1 MVSFS
6 CVPSSPKPLAP
17 DSFQLLSEQYRR
29 HTVEVR
35 QTTWETACKQLSYLD
50 RFLLHTGPHRT
61 PAALFTC
68 LDPKLIF
75 AFLSDYAGGHGT
87 GARRWM
93 HLSLRMFLRFCG
105 EYGYLD
111 RDLSGLVPAVR
122 TPRTGRIPRC
132 LPDECIAAL
141 GGDIGSGTVAAR
153 RDAAIVW
160 LLSSYGIRGV
170 QIRRLRLDHIDWAE
184 GHIHFPA
191 AKGGRPVDQYLT
203 PEVGNRLSDYIIHAR
218 PASPCPEIFLTLT
231 EPFHPLRA
239 SCLSWILRRRIDRL
253 GMELPEGVS
262 RGTHGFRHAFAA
274 RMTGRVPFKDVSDLM
289 GHRDPDSTLVYGRIN
304 ADALRQAALPWP
316 GGEQ

>member
-17 DSFQLLSEQYRR
+17 DSFQLLSDQYRR

-35 QTTWETACKQLSYLD
+35 QTSLETAREQLAYLD
-50 RFLLHTGPHRT
+50 RFLLHIGPPRT
-61 PAALFTC
+61 PADLFTC

-75 AFLSDYAGGHGT
+75 DFLSDYAGSHGT
-87 GARRWM
+87 GARCWM
-93 HLSLRMFLRFCG
+93 HLSLRMFLRFCR

-111 RDLSGLVPAVR
+111 RDLSVLVPVVR
-122 TPRTGRIPRC
+122 TPRKGRVPRC

-141 GGDIGSGTVAAR
+141 GSDIGRDTVAGR

-160 LLSSYGIRGV
+160 LLATYGIRGV
-170 QIRRLRLDHIDWAE
+170 QIRRLCLDHIDWQNEA
-184 GHIHFPA
+184 IHFPA
-191 AKGGRPVDQYLT
+191 AKGGRPVNQYLT
-203 PEVGNRLSDYIIHAR
+203 AEVGNRLSDYIIHAR
-218 PASPCPEIFLTLT
+218 PASPRPELFLTLT

-239 SCLSWILRRRIDRL
+239 PCLSWILRRRIDGL
-253 GMELPEGVS
+253 GMELPEGAS

-289 GHRDPDSTLVYGRIN
+289 GHRDPDSTLVYGRID

-316 GGEQ
+316 GGDQ